1 LVSFRGLHVSAIVPA
16 RNEVGAIAY
25 VVEELLTL
33 RDDAQKPVI
42 DEVLVVDNA
51 SSDGT
56 AAAATTAGAKVV
68 HQTTG
73 AYGAACLAG
82 VAAIRHTDI
91 VLFVDGDASCI
102 ISESAVLL
110 QSIADGSDLAIGVR
124 TIDRREAG
132 AMTWTQRAGTALA
145 AYLIRVLWQRP
156 CSDLGPFRAIR
167 WTALQRLEMQDQRF
181 GWTAEMQIK
190 AILHNLVIQELPVS
204 VRRRIGKSKISGTI
218 LGTYRAGRDIL
229 TTIFRLHRQR
239 KPWLRGE
246 TPRIAH

>member
-1 LVSFRGLHVSAIVPA
+1 MSFRGLHVSAIVPA

-68 HQTTG
+68 HQENG

-82 VAAIRHTDI
+82 MAAIRHTDI
-91 VLFVDGDASCI
+91 VLFVDGDASCVI
-102 ISESAVLL
+102 PESTALL
-110 QSIADGSDLAIGVR
+110 QSICGGSDLAIGVR